1 MREIDRIIY
10 VTTFKNNDTNS
21 LILVFNDETNHPYL
35 LYADDIVN
43 FFTFS
48 EGKNESYHFNNS
60 KGVIPIINSQLIID
74 FLNDNKGK
82 NLYTILDLKPPKP
95 ITKKEIEDELGYKIQ
110 IVDG

>member
-1 MREIDRIIY
+1 MKQIDRIIY
-10 VTTFKNNDTNS
+10 VTTFKNNDTTS

-35 LYADDIVN
+35 LYADDILN

-48 EGKNESYHFNNS
+48 EEKNESFYFKNF
-60 KGVIPIINSQLIID
+60 KRVVPIINSQLIID
-74 FLNDNKGK
+74 FLNDKEGK
-82 NLYTILDLKPPKP
+82 NFYTILDLKPPKP